1 MEECFYNNI
10 IPYLDDK
17 MILNISLLS
26 KNEILKKNRKTVLKR
41 NSSKKMMRFLLNYFS
56 CFDIR
61 AFIDYEVTNTE
72 EMFEL
77 LKMVSDSLLC
87 NNNFI
92 TYNNLFSYSKIKNT
106 GKVIQYKHVNTNVYK
121 LIQQNSLCYD
131 NEIKYYSIVSSIYRL
146 SMRSTYFL
154 IKDFPYAKALIY

>member
-26 KNEILKKNRKTVLKR
+26 KNEILKNNRKIILKR
-41 NSSKKMMRFLLNYFS
+41 KTSKRMVNFFINKFS

-61 AFIDYEVTNTE
+61 SFMDYEVTNTE

-92 TYNNLFSYSKIKNT
+92 TYNNLFSYSKIRNT
-106 GKVIQYKHVNTNVYK
+106 KKIIQYKHVNTNVYK
-121 LIQQNSLCYD
+121 LIQQRALCYD
-131 NEIKYYSIVSSIYRL
+131 NEPVYYSIVSSIYRL

>member
-1 MEECFYNNI
+1 MFYNNI
-10 IPYLDDK
+10 LSYFDDK
-17 MILNISLLS
+17 TILNISLLS

-92 TYNNLFSYSKIKNT
+92 TYSNLFSYSKIKNT
-106 GKVIQYKHVNTNVYK
+106 SKVIQYKHVNTNVYK
-121 LIQQNSLCYD
+121 LIQQNTLCYD
-131 NEIKYYSIVSSIYRL
+131 NETNYYSIVSAIYRL

>member
-1 MEECFYNNI
+1 MEDCFYNNI

-17 MILNISLLS
+17 TLLNISLLS
-26 KNEILKKNRKTVLKR
+26 KNEILKNNRKTILKR
-41 NSSKKMMRFLLNYFS
+41 NSSKRMVNFFINNFS

-61 AFIDYEVTNTE
+61 SFIEYEVTNTE

-77 LKMVSDSLLC
+77 LKMVSDSLLS
-87 NNNFI
+87 NNKFI
-92 TYNNLFSYSKIKNT
+92 PYSNLLSHSKIGNT
-106 GKVIQYKHVNTNVYK
+106 NKIIQFKHVNTNVYK
-121 LIQQNSLCYD
+121 LIQQNAFCYD